1 MSRPIRRK
9 ADTGEAGHPDAI
21 ASEIEGPDVNT
32 WDSSEDD
39 YGVPYSSPREYVI
52 LRLGDD

>member
-21 ASEIEGPDVNT
+21 ASEIEGQDVNT
-32 WDSSEDD
+32 
-39 YGVPYSSPREYVI
+39 
-52 LRLGDD
+52 